1 MAVWPFATHDLHVVI
16 ASRGRPRDLVG
27 TQRVSRNEAVSGE
40 EAVEVGHAASHL
52 RPARGAGREQRDE
65 QHDCR

>member
-1 MAVWPFATHDLHVVI
+1 MWLFAPDHLHDVI
-16 ASRGRPRDLVG
+16 TGRGRPRDLVD